1 LSSLVSPRQVSQART
16 VLPSLRRPS
25 LESRRRSCGTVRLAK
40 SSVPLRQRGLD
51 ARTEPGRFS
60 RTFRFFGARQS
71 TRKTTAPL
79 SNHNRGSVVSPA
91 EVTTLRRSSFSAVE
105 QPVRLL
111 KAVGLSSHRAVQRS
125 PHLYPFFRYISQREL
140 ESSRRKPPS
149 KGGKIEAAH

>member
-1 LSSLVSPRQVSQART
+1 LSSLVSPDRCRKPEPCFPLSVALRLSREGGAAEPF
-16 VLPSLRRPS
+16 VLLN
-25 LESRRRSCGTVRLAK
+25 RLCPFAK
-40 SSVPLRQRGLD
+40 GGLTRGLSRVGSA
-51 ARTEPGRFS
+51 ARSG
-60 RTFRFFGARQS
+60 FFGARQS

>member
-1 LSSLVSPRQVSQART
+1 LSSLFSPRHLSQART
-16 VLPSLRRPS
+16 GSPSLRSPS
-25 LESRRRSCGTVRLAK
+25 LELRRRRIGSVRLAK

-79 SNHNRGSVVSPA
+79 SNHNRGSVLSPA

-105 QPVRLL
+105 QPSGFETRL
-111 KAVGLSSHRAVQRS
+111 AVQRL
-125 PHLYPFFRYISQREL
+125 PHLYPFFRLISNEEL